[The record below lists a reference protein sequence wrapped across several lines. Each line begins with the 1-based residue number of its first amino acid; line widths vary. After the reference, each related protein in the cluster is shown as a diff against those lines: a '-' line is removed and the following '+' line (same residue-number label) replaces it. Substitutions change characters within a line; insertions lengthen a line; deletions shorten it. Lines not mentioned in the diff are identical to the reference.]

1 MRRIVRE
8 LNIRRSGQVFA
19 VAHGQDEIQWRG
31 ILRLFDMERPDRE
44 RLQQAGYLQPVIKAG
59 TCLAVTQ
66 NWDLMRRWQFIDCYP

>member
-1 MRRIVRE
+1 
-8 LNIRRSGQVFA
+8 
-19 VAHGQDEIQWRG
+19 
-31 ILRLFDMERPDRE
+31 MERPDRE